1 MPETLRCPDCG
12 HPNPSDSTA
21 CAACNF
27 PLQSET
33 APVSDRPSAG
43 PTAPGHGS
51 GGPQT
56 TEPASGP
63 ASEPEII
70 LPRPIRRARPRPAS
84 NQALSLWLMFAFI
97 AAAAVI
103 FVAVK
108 ANLDRAS
115 QPVEGSNVDQQ
126 KQADQFRA
134 ALAKDSTDVE
144 ARIGVANVL
153 YDTGNWSEA
162 IVQYRSAIRQDSTRT
177 TAIVD
182 MGVCYYNLGDTEEA
196 ERLFNFALAR
206 DPHQAVALY
215 NLGIVRERRNDFA
228 GALSYYHRA
237 LESGPPEGMRQPLID
252 AMTRM
257 QQKTGK
263 VAPPLPDGR

>member
-97 AAAAVI
+97 AAAAVVFI
-103 FVAVK
+103 AVK

-134 ALAKDSTDVE
+134 ALAKDSTNVE
-144 ARIGVANVL
+144 ARIGVANIL
-153 YDTGNWSEA
+153 YDRGNWCEA
-162 IVQYRSAIRQDSTRT
+162 IVHYRSAIRQDSTRT
-177 TAIVD
+177 SAVGD
-182 MGVCYYNLGDTEEA
+182 LGVCYYNLGDSSGA
-196 ERLFNFALAR
+196 EKCLDLALAC
-206 DPHQAVALY
+206 
-215 NLGIVRERRNDFA
+215 
-228 GALSYYHRA
+228 
-237 LESGPPEGMRQPLID
+237 D
-252 AMTRM
+252 AH
-257 QQKTGK
+257 
-263 VAPPLPDGR
+263 

>member
-12 HPNPSDSTA
+12 HPNPSGSTS

-27 PLQSET
+27 PLEAET
-33 APVSDRPSAG
+33 GTASPGPSAG
-43 PTAPGHGS
+43 AAPPEQS
-51 GGPQT
+51 GPGPQA
-56 TEPASGP
+56 TEPASRP
-63 ASEPEII
+63 ASEPEIL
-70 LPRPIRRARPRPAS
+70 LPRPVRRARPRPTS
-84 NQALSLWLMFAFI
+84 NQVLSLWLMFAFI
-97 AAAAVI
+97 AAAAVVY
-103 FVAVK
+103 VAVK

-134 ALAKDSTDVE
+134 ALAKDSTNVE
-144 ARIGVANVL
+144 ARIGLANIL

-162 IVQYRSAIRQDSTRT
+162 IVQYRSAIRRDSTRT

-182 MGVCYYNLGDTEEA
+182 LGVCFYNLGDSSEA
-196 ERLFNFALAR
+196 EKLFNLALAR

-215 NLGIVRERRNDFA
+215 NLGIVHERRNDFA

-263 VAPPLPDGR
+263 VAPPLPDGG

>member
-51 GGPQT
+51 GGPQA

-103 FVAVK
+103 YVAVK

-134 ALAKDSTDVE
+134 ALAK
-144 ARIGVANVL
+144 
-153 YDTGNWSEA
+153 
-162 IVQYRSAIRQDSTRT
+162 DSTRT